1 MGRCWKSPP
10 SSSRD
15 PVGRSQCAG
24 VVASLHLHFAQH
36 KLAFFKIIFWKDR
49 KSQVRQQPLHEAG
62 EQRGGLQSV
71 RVGRSGGGPALGRG
85 AEGVGT

>member
-1 MGRCWKSPP
+1 M
-10 SSSRD
+10 
-15 PVGRSQCAG
+15 
-24 VVASLHLHFAQH
+24 
-36 KLAFFKIIFWKDR
+36 
-49 KSQVRQQPLHEAG
+49 RQQPLHEAG